1 MAAYFCEKLEAR
13 RLDDKGG
20 FGVFACEPIHA
31 GELLAVWEGELIRLP
46 ELEQLSPQR
55 RRITVQVEED
65 FYLTSI
71 SEPEPADYF
80 NHSCDPNAGMSGQIA
95 LVAMQDIAPGE
106 EVCFDYAMTDG
117 SDYDEFECLCG
128 SPFCRGKITGN
139 DWQNPDL
146 QERYRGY
153 FSPYLQRRID
163 HLQSHYIM
171 TEQTIRLASP
181 FRARF

>member
-31 GELLAVWEGELIRLP
+31 GELLAVWEGRLIRLP
-46 ELEQLSPQR
+46 ELEQLSPLR

-71 SEPEPADYF
+71 AEPEPADYF
-80 NHSCDPNAGMSGQIA
+80 NHCCDPNAGVSGQIA
-95 LVAMQDIAPGE
+95 LVAMREIEPVE

-117 SDYDEFECLCG
+117 SPYDEFTCLCG
-128 SPFCRGKITGN
+128 SPHCRGQISGD

-146 QERYRGY
+146 QERYKGY
-153 FSPYLQRRID
+153 FSPYIQRRID
-163 HLQSHYIM
+163 RLQQQYLLADQSL
-171 TEQTIRLASP
+171 RLASP
-181 FRARF
+181 FTARF

>member
-31 GELLAVWEGELIRLP
+31 GELLAVWEGRLIRFP
-46 ELEQLSPQR
+46 ELEQLSPLR

-80 NHSCDPNAGMSGQIA
+80 NHSCDPNAGMQGQLT
-95 LVAMQDIAPGE
+95 LVAMRDIHPGE
-106 EVCFDYAMTDG
+106 EICFDYAMTDG
-117 SDYDEFECLCG
+117 SPYDEFVCMCG
-128 SPFCRGKITGN
+128 SPACRGRITGD

-146 QERYRGY
+146 QMRYHGY
-153 FSPYLQRRID
+153 FSTYLQKRID
-163 HLQSHYIM
+163 KLQSHYALADH
-171 TEQTIRLASP
+171 TRRLASP
-181 FRARF
+181 FRARL

>member
-1 MAAYFCEKLEAR
+1 M
-13 RLDDKGG
+13 
-20 FGVFACEPIHA
+20 FACEPIHA
-31 GELLAVWEGELIRLP
+31 GELLAVWEGRLIRLP
-46 ELEQLSPQR
+46 ELEQLSPLR

-95 LVAMQDIAPGE
+95 LVAMRDIEPGD

-117 SDYDEFECLCG
+117 SAYDEFECLCG
-128 SPFCRGKITGN
+128 SPLCRGHITGD

-146 QERYRGY
+146 QERYRGN
-153 FSPYLQRRID
+153 FSPYLQKRIER
-163 HLQSHYIM
+163 LQSHYLM

-181 FRARF
+181 FRTRF